1 MGGRWHTFVDGFSCS
16 AVEFYASVEA
26 AVRARQIPKLKT
38 ERFLAKEGG
47 AFSAKREYL
56 RIRRGRVAFDLC
68 AAPFGGG
75 YFFSWWQYRMPPA
88 HPLLAF
94 LAVLAMF
101 PAAGY
106 AAFKFKGLFA
116 VPLAVLAVL
125 LLLGIAARNGLFGD
139 DETLLKVPILGWLY
153 ERFFNPQT
161 MYLQDAATMFEEV
174 VALDVRTEINR
185 LLTQQGL
192 RALGAAPMAI
202 PPEAPHAA

>member
-1 MGGRWHTFVDGFSCS
+1 MGGRWHTFLDGFSCS

-75 YFFSWWQYRMPPA
+75 YFFSWWRYRMPPS
-88 HPLLAF
+88 HPLLAL
-94 LAVLAMF
+94 LAVLAVF

-106 AAFKFKGLFA
+106 GAFVYKGLFA

-139 DETLLKVPILGWLY
+139 DETLLNVPIVGWLY

-192 RALGAAPMAI
+192 RALG
-202 PPEAPHAA
+202 